1 MFSMQLP
8 RCEVEG
14 RIDSSCRSRCHFSRR
29 QPSVLIQLALNAVD
43 VEPASSGGSGLNRL
57 LIFLV
62 LALRPLCAHQAAP
75 NSDAFAHSND
85 DTLFVWLGRC
95 TGGRRDGCTRGRQ
108 RLGVAWR
115 PRDCCGIREGARGSG
130 HPSLRLQDHT
140 SEEGRKGS
148 RRQDSR
154 KLRVQSC

>member
-85 DTLFVWLGRC
+85 ARHAFCLVR
-95 TGGRRDGCTRGRQ
+95 
-108 RLGVAWR
+108 AMHWR
-115 PRDCCGIREGARGSG
+115 PARSTHGKAKSTRYFCVYNRGGLYLLLVGTVGTAGSL
-130 HPSLRLQDHT
+130 PSLLLRY
-140 SEEGRKGS
+140 KS
-148 RRQDSR
+148 RA
-154 KLRVQSC
+154 